1 MSNTPRGRT
10 NRDPRGNNYK
20 ELTHSKEG
28 ITPDSEVIFTYKGDE
43 TKGKVL
49 KVYSKRTRG
58 LKKPQEYILFEWKDQ
73 FGDKH
78 ISNNIRADKVKIFR
92 TPENIESERR
102 RYVRNMA
109 LKENWGQNETL
120 GNTNPNQVHW
130 EQFLA
135 MASEKKKPTSEKK
148 KPTSDQ
154 NLIKL
159 KGVSRKKRKQRRK
172 PIRKTSRKNKSKKS
186 KK

>member
-1 MSNTPRGRT
+1 MSNTPRGRIG
-10 NRDPRGNNYK
+10 RDPRGNNYK

-28 ITPDSEVIFTYKGDE
+28 ITPGSEVIFTYKGGE

-78 ISNNIRADKVKIFR
+78 ITNNIRADKLKILR
-92 TPENIESERR
+92 TSENIESERRVARR

-109 LKENWGQNETL
+109 LNENWGQNENL

-135 MASEKKKPTSEKK
+135 MALEKKN
-148 KPTSDQ
+148 PTSDQ

-159 KGVSRKKRKQRRK
+159 KGFTRKKRKQRRK